1 MKKFF
6 NSKSFSNTLGIFLIA
21 FAGIISCST
30 CLFLG
35 GEPEAP
41 KSLLK

>member
-6 NSKSFSNTLGIFLIA
+6 NSKSFSNTLGTFLIA
-21 FAGIISCST
+21 LAGIISNST
-30 CLFLG
+30 CLFFA

-41 KSLLK
+41 QSLIK